1 MKDIFRY
8 EFTVEEMSDIVMG
21 IISAKVEDEMFLQN
35 YSSDDDT
42 EFTEKIKDNI
52 RRYNALLDK
61 IRRDYK

>member
-21 IISAKVEDEMFLQN
+21 IISAKVEDEMFLKN
-35 YSSDDDT
+35 YSADDDT

>member
-8 EFTVEEMSDIVMG
+8 EFTAEEMGDIVMG
-21 IISAKVEDEMFLQN
+21 IISAKVEDEMFLKN
-35 YSSDDDT
+35 YSADDDT
-42 EFTEKIKDNI
+42 EFTEKLKDNI